1 MPFFVTNFHCV
12 EREKFSFGK
21 MADKAAVV
29 GWLIPFS
36 EEEIK
41 KLIPLCGEEVL
52 FNNRCEDYFK
62 REWNCM

>member
-1 MPFFVTNFHCV
+1 
-12 EREKFSFGK
+12 

-52 FNNRCEDYFK
+52 FNNRCKDYFRGSGIVCDFAMSQVK
-62 REWNCM
+62 IFCTCLWS

>member
-1 MPFFVTNFHCV
+1 
-12 EREKFSFGK
+12 

-52 FNNRCEDYFK
+52 FNNRCKDYFK

>member
-1 MPFFVTNFHCV
+1 
-12 EREKFSFGK
+12 

-41 KLIPLCGEEVL
+41 KLIPLCGEEEVL
-52 FNNRCEDYFK
+52 FNNGCKDYFK
-62 REWNCM
+62 REWNYM

>member
-41 KLIPLCGEEVL
+41 KLIPLCGEDL
-52 FNNRCEDYFK
+52 FNNRCKDYFK

>member
-29 GWLIPFS
+29 GLVDTFFRRGD
-36 EEEIK
+36 K
-41 KLIPLCGEEVL
+41 EVNS
-52 FNNRCEDYFK
+52 FV
-62 REWNCM
+62 W